1 MMRYLV
7 RPAAVGMTALAA
19 LALAACTGGDADP
32 DASVGGG
39 DVTAAAQGFL
49 DSLAEGDFAGAAAW
63 TVDGAETFATC
74 PWMASD
80 TRTGGSVVGPAV
92 EDVTEDG
99 DQATAEV
106 TYRSGGEVST
116 SLDLTRSGDTWAVE
130 LPESFAIEATFSEP
144 AVARLE
150 LVDAGTEAG
159 QCGADAQD
167 AVAVLPAFPGSY
179 NAKIVD
185 PTGVVD
191 YGNDAQQI
199 IHVTGADRET
209 WDLGEPLGAE
219 RLATLQADLTASGT
233 TGTLTRVW
241 TDDGAQWSAEVD
253 QDGTAIVGTLSRDDS
268 GTLEFTA
275 GG

>member
-1 MMRYLV
+1 MMRDLV

-19 LALAACTGGDADP
+19 LALAACTDGDADP

-39 DVTAAAQGFL
+39 DATAAAQGFL
-49 DSLAEGDFAGAAAW
+49 DSLAEGDFEGAAAW

-92 EDVTEDG
+92 EDVTEEG
-99 DQATAEV
+99 DRATAEV

-116 SLDLTRSGDTWAVE
+116 TLDLTRSGDTWSVV
-130 LPESFAIEATFSEP
+130 LPETFAIEATFSEP

-167 AVAVLPAFPGSY
+167 AMAVLPSFPGSY
-179 NAKIVD
+179 NAKIID

-191 YGNDAQQI
+191 YGNDLTGI
-199 IHVTGADRET
+199 VHVTGSGDEPWA
-209 WDLGEPLGAE
+209 LGDPIGPE
-219 RLATLQADLTASGT
+219 RLASLQADLAASGEA
-233 TGTLTRVW
+233 GTLTRVW
-241 TDDGAQWSAEVD
+241 TDDGQSWSAEVD
-253 QDGTAIVGTLSRDDS
+253 HGGTSVTGTLGRDDD
-268 GTLEFTA
+268 GKLTFA
-275 GG
+275 AAN

>member
-1 MMRYLV
+1 M
-7 RPAAVGMTALAA
+7 RPAAVGMTALAT

-32 DASVGGG
+32 DASLGGG
-39 DVTAAAQGFL
+39 DATAAAQGFL
-49 DSLAEGDFAGAAAW
+49 DALAEGDFAGAAAW

-99 DQATAEV
+99 DRATAEV

-116 SLDLTRSGDTWAVE
+116 TLDLTWTGDTWAVV
-130 LPESFAIEATFSEP
+130 LPETFAIEAAFSEP

-159 QCGADAQD
+159 ECGAAVRDG
-167 AVAVLPAFPGSY
+167 VAVLPAFPGSY
-179 NAKIVD
+179 NATIID

-199 IHVTGADRET
+199 IHVTGAGDEA
-209 WDLGEPLGAE
+209 WDLGDPLGGE
-219 RLATLQADLTASGT
+219 RLATVQADLTASGT
-233 TGTLTRVW
+233 AGTLTRVW

-253 QDGTAIVGTLSRDDS
+253 QDGTAMMGTLSRDDS